1 MLLKVEQALKT
12 LPYVTKQNL
21 GLLLGKK
28 KDATDY
34 WVKKLVKEGVLIKL
48 KNGFYAPRYYIDL
61 VSQNPEDKTMY
72 LEYLA
77 NVLRS
82 PSYVSLEY
90 ILSKNNVA
98 AEAAFALTSV
108 TTKSTRTYKTELGTF
123 TYRKINPQMFGGYA
137 SVQWRDKQVREATA
151 KKALAELRYLNG
163 NLDSSR
169 YNNDTR

>member
-1 MLLKVEQALKT
+1 MLLKVEQKLKT

-48 KNGFYAPRYYIDL
+48 KSGFYAPRYYVDL
-61 VSQNPEDKTMY
+61 ISQNPEDKTMY

-77 NVLRS
+77 NVLRN

-90 ILSKNNVA
+90 ILSKKNVT

-123 TYRKINPQMFGGYA
+123 IYRKISPKLFGGY
-137 SVQWRDKQVREATA
+137 VNVLWRDKQVREATV
-151 KKALAELRYLNG
+151 KKALAELRYLDG
-163 NLDSSR
+163 ELDTSR
-169 YNNDTR
+169 YNNVTR

>member
-1 MLLKVEQALKT
+1 M
-12 LPYVTKQNL
+12 PYITKQNL
-21 GLLLGKK
+21 ALLLDKK

-48 KNGFYAPRYYIDL
+48 KNGFYASRYYVDL
-61 VSQNPEDKTMY
+61 VSQNPEDKTKY

-90 ILSKNNVA
+90 VLSKNNVT
-98 AEAAFALTSV
+98 AEAVFALTSV
-108 TTKSTRTYKTELGTF
+108 TTKSTRTYKTALGTF
-123 TYRKINPQMFGGYA
+123 TYRKINPQMFGGYV
-137 SVQWRDKQVREATA
+137 SVPWRDKQVREATA

-163 NLDSSR
+163 ELDTSR
-169 YNNDTR
+169 YNNVA